1 MKKTVKIIIVVLAVL
16 MLASVLSACS
26 SQGESVMTIADKGMS
41 VNTYQLLLCRM
52 KGTLYSY
59 GYDVTNE
66 KFWRTI
72 ISTDG
77 TTYDDYFTASV
88 QEQASRYIIADY
100 LFDRNGLILTDDR
113 IEMVDKLM
121 NAYVKQAGSK
131 GELNSRLAKFGA
143 NYDILRELLILET
156 KIDMLKDHLY
166 GDKGELLDED
176 VKERY
181 FNDNYV
187 AFGQIFLATYS
198 YINEL
203 DEFEDQVY
211 YTDEK
216 YTAIAYDTVNGVT
229 KTNEYGKVIVDKF
242 GDPRYYTADGKIA
255 YDTQRGVVGYEAEK
269 DEDGNIKTDEDG
281 IVIKKIDKMTAAEI
295 EEVAQRAST
304 YLEACNQD
312 IDLFI
317 EHAEIYGEREG
328 DGETMYLY
336 SGADYYGSIDSS
348 LAYLDDIAE
357 GIEQGT
363 VGDCFSVQSDY
374 GFHIVCKYEMEKGAY
389 DDEKHADTFSDFYL
403 NLIAGI
409 FDAECKQY
417 ESAVVINVD
426 AIEGAPTIAE
436 VEVNTL
442 Y

>member
-1 MKKTVKIIIVVLAVL
+1 MKKTVKITLVVLVL
-16 MLASVLSACS
+16 CLIVSALASCTT
-26 SQGESVMTIADKGMS
+26 QGEAVMTIADKGMS
-41 VNTYQLLLCRM
+41 VNTYQLLLSRM

-59 GYDVTNE
+59 GYDVTSE

-88 QEQASRYIIADY
+88 QEQASRYVIADY

-113 IEMVDKLM
+113 IELVDTVM
-121 NAYVKQAGSK
+121 AAYVKQAGSK
-131 GELNSRLAKFGA
+131 SELNSNLAKFGA
-143 NYDILRELLILET
+143 NYDILRDLLILET
-156 KIDMLKDHLY
+156 KIDMLKDYLY
-166 GDKGELLDED
+166 GNEGELLDED
-176 VKERY
+176 VKEKY
-181 FNDNYV
+181 LNDNYV

-203 DEFEDQVY
+203 DEFENQVY

-229 KTNEYGKVIVDKF
+229 KNNVYGKVVVDEF
-242 GDPRYYTADGKIA
+242 ENPVYYTADGEIA
-255 YDTQRGVVGYEAEK
+255 YDTEKGVIGYEVERDDDK
-269 DEDGNIKTDEDG
+269 KIKRDDQGN
-281 IVIKKIDKMTAAEI
+281 VIKKIKKMTAAEI
-295 EEVAQRAST
+295 EEVAGKASA
-304 YLEACNQD
+304 YLEACNGD

-317 EHAEIYGEREG
+317 EHAEIYGEGEG

-336 SGADYYGSIDSS
+336 SEENYYGSIDSS
-348 LAYLDDIAE
+348 LAYLDKISE
-357 GIEQGT
+357 GIKKVQL
-363 VGDCFSVQSDY
+363 GDCFIVQSEY
-374 GFHIVCKYEMEKGAY
+374 GFHIVCKYAMEKGAY
-389 DDEKHADTFSDFYL
+389 DDEKHEDTFSDFYF

-409 FDAECKQY
+409 FDEECKQY
-417 ESAVVINVD
+417 ESAIVITD
-426 AIEGAPTIAE
+426 AMASAPTMAD